1 LVLWGGGGQEMAFN
15 ASIKLLNW
23 YPLLTLPMFI
33 FMGYMLSESG
43 IASDLY
49 HMIHVLMGEVRGGL
63 AIGTILLMVL
73 ISAMNGV
80 SVAGM
85 AINRCESPCVTLQ
98 EWVTI
103 RNGCG

>member
-1 LVLWGGGGQEMAFN
+1 MSPEWIVALMFSTLMLLLMTGQRVFAVIGFIGAAFALGLWGGGGQEMAFN

-49 HMIHVLMGEVRGGL
+49 HMIQDRK
-63 AIGTILLMVL
+63 
-73 ISAMNGV
+73 
-80 SVAGM
+80 SV
-85 AINRCESPCVTLQ
+85 V
-98 EWVTI
+98 
-103 RNGCG
+103 